1 MLLAVNS
8 FKFQSCDHTPPGARL
23 WVSRWEGPTGYSL
36 ALRRISGRH
45 RLGSELRWYLI
56 TFGPPTLVPDRNRT
70 HLADAFASA
79 GPPGILKFHLWPQGY
94 PRPRL
99 VSVRLRR
106 RDGQARPA
114 APIDLVP

>member
-1 MLLAVNS
+1 M
-8 FKFQSCDHTPPGARL
+8 R
-23 WVSRWEGPTGYSL
+23 YSL
-36 ALRRISGRH
+36 ALHRISGRH

-79 GPPGILKFHLWPQGY
+79 GPPRILKFHLSPQGY

-106 RDGQARPA
+106 RHGLTRA
-114 APIDLVP
+114 AAHIDIVPRTFDRRRS